1 MRKALM
7 LIVLSGTAEAGP
19 RFVDRAPEQDFTH
32 VYAGGWEHFVGG
44 GVAILDC
51 NGDAMP
57 DLFFA
62 GGENPATLAVNRTSP
77 GGHLRFEGREVTV
90 NANALISQA
99 DLANGVPDTRTQ
111 TTSTDFTDVG
121 VNSDDTASP
130 VRASMPS
137 AGAGPTADTSATAR
151 ADAPTPPPISF
162 SPPTDGHQSGEL
174 AGSPEER
181 PLTGV
186 TGAWPLDIDG
196 DGALDL
202 AVLRVGANLLLR
214 GDGTCAFTP
223 GPWPFAAGD
232 GWSTAF
238 SATWEGDGLPTLA
251 IGNYVDRNDPE
262 GPFGACDSSELHRPE
277 GDRYSAPIPLEPGFC
292 PLSMLISDPLRTDE
306 PTLRLSNDRH
316 YYVRGGQEQMWTLD
330 SEPRLL
336 TEDDG
341 WRRHMLWGMGIASR
355 DLDGDGVAEVML
367 TSMGDQRMQISEGGN
382 GWVDAPYVVGVT
394 SQKPYAGGDGRPS
407 TGWHAEFG
415 DIDNDGRDDLFIA
428 KGNVDQMPDAANLDP
443 NNLLMQNADG
453 TFAEAGLEAGL
464 ATFERSRGG
473 GLADLNADGLLDLVV
488 VNRRANIEL
497 YQNVTEG
504 AGNWLT
510 LGLRQPGGNARA
522 VGAFIELIA
531 NGRTYWRE
539 LTVGGGHGGGQ
550 AGPQHFGLGAA
561 ESAEVRVHWP
571 DGEVS
576 EWRALDA
583 VNRHLW
589 VR

>member
-1 MRKALM
+1 
-7 LIVLSGTAEAGP
+7 
-19 RFVDRAPEQDFTH
+19 
-32 VYAGGWEHFVGG
+32 
-44 GVAILDC
+44 
-51 NGDAMP
+51 MP

-62 GGENPATLAVNRTSP
+62 GGENPATLAVNRTP
-77 GGHLRFEGREVTV
+77 RGGDLRFEARAVTV
-90 NANALISQA
+90 AADALAARGTPGSPTTVDLDGSNGTSADGSDQTTTTVTFTASTGVGTEANDPASSAVNATAQTG
-99 DLANGVPDTRTQ
+99 LAAPSTPPH
-111 TTSTDFTDVG
+111 TTSTSSPG
-121 VNSDDTASP
+121 V
-130 VRASMPS
+130 
-137 AGAGPTADTSATAR
+137 
-151 ADAPTPPPISF
+151 
-162 SPPTDGHQSGEL
+162 
-174 AGSPEER
+174 

-186 TGAWPLDIDG
+186 TGAWPLDVDG

-214 GDGTCAFTP
+214 GDGTCGFTP

-251 IGNYVDRNDPE
+251 IGNYVDRSDPE
-262 GPFGACDSSELHRPE
+262 GPFEACDSSELHRPE

-292 PLSMLISDPLRTDE
+292 PLSMLISDPLRTGE
-306 PTLRLSNDRH
+306 PTLRMSNDRH

-330 SEPRLL
+330 VEPRLL
-336 TEDDG
+336 TEADG

-367 TSMGDQRMQISEGGN
+367 TSMGDQRMQLSEGGH
-382 GWVDAPYVVGVT
+382 GWVDAPYALGTT
-394 SQKPYAGGDGRPS
+394 SQRPYAGGDGRPS

-415 DIDNDGRDDLFIA
+415 DVDNDGRDDLFIA

-443 NNLLMQNADG
+443 NNLLMQSADG
-453 TFAEAGLEAGL
+453 TFAEAGLEAGI

-473 GLADLNADGLLDLVV
+473 GLVDLNADGLLDLVV

-497 YQNVTEG
+497 HQNVTEG

-510 LGLRQPGGNARA
+510 LDLRQPGGNARA
-522 VGAFIELIA
+522 VGAFIELVA

-539 LTVGGGHGGGQ
+539 ITVGGGHGGGQ
-550 AGPQHFGLGAA
+550 AGPQHFGLGVA
-561 ESAEVRVHWP
+561 EGAEVRVHWP

-576 EWRALDA
+576 EWRVLDA
-583 VNRHLW
+583 VNQHLW
-589 VR
+589 AR